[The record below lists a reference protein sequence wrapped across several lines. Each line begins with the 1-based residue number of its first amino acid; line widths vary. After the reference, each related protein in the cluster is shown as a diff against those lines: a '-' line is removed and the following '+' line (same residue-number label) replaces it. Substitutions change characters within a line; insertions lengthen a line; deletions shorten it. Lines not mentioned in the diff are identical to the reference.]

1 MKEDTNKMKHLKNF
15 IIQRKYNHSEKMQ
28 YSEKYEL
35 HKLWIIIWRKGK
47 SEKINVKITNKK
59 IPDKQLGAQST
70 NIYCIYSS

>member
-35 HKLWIIIWRKGK
+35 HKL
-47 SEKINVKITNKK
+47 
-59 IPDKQLGAQST
+59 
-70 NIYCIYSS
+70 